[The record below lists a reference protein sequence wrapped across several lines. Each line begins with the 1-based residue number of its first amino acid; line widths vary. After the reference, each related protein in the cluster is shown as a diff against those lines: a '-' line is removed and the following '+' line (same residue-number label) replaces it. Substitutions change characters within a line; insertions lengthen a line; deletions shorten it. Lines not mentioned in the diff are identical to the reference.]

1 MSVGWSGS
9 NGGADWELSLASDRL
24 LPGRLAEGRVSVTAT
39 RTIDA
44 RALVV
49 TLRGEERWRYNVSDG
64 KNTTIQT
71 GREDQPPVAVV
82 VSGPLRLAPG
92 ESRSFGVS
100 LPVPPL
106 GPATLDGREA
116 SMTWALEAKLD
127 IPNGTDSALE
137 VPMRVVQPVALL
149 RAGVVHVGEFA
160 LYEDAD
166 ARGGGVAGSV
176 ELDPVPLVAGESFRG
191 RLVLL
196 PSGLMDLE
204 EVRVEVRVRVEST
217 VGGGRN
223 ETITP
228 FAAVVCG
235 PLRLGGERVLELA
248 GTLDDFALPTIELKH
263 GKASAQV
270 HVILARH
277 LARDPHLVRDVAI
290 ATTSEL

>member
-1 MSVGWSGS
+1 MGVAWSGS
-9 NGGADWELSLASDRL
+9 NGGADWELALASDRL
-24 LPGRLAEGRVSVTAT
+24 LPGRLAEGRVSVVAT
-39 RTIDA
+39 RAIDA

-49 TLRGEERWRYNVSDG
+49 TLRGEEKWRYNVSDG
-64 KNTTIQT
+64 KTTTIHT
-71 GREDQPPVAVV
+71 GTEDQPPVAVV
-82 VSGPLRLAPG
+82 VSGPLRLAVG
-92 ESRSFGVS
+92 ESRAFAVS

-116 SMTWALEAKLD
+116 SMTWTLEAKLD

-137 VPMRVVQPVALL
+137 VPVRLVQPVALL

-166 ARGGGVAGSV
+166 AHGGGVAGAV
-176 ELDPVPLVAGESFRG
+176 ELDPVPLVAGEPFRG
-191 RLVLL
+191 RLVLQ
-196 PSGLMDLE
+196 PSGPMDLE

-228 FAAVVCG
+228 FAAAVSG
-235 PLRLGGERVLELA
+235 PLRLDGEHVLGLA
-248 GTLDDFALPTIELKH
+248 GTLEDLALPTTELPH

-270 HVILARH
+270 HVILARR